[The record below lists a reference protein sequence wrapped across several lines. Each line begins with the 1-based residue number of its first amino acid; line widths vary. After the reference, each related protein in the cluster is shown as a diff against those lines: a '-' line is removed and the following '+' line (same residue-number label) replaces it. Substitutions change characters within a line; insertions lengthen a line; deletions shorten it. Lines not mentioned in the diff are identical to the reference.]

1 MKKLFLL
8 TLLMAGV
15 MMGVEA
21 QNRSIGF
28 EQTREWKKVIK
39 KAKKEKKLIFVDC
52 YTSWCGPCK
61 MLSPVIDEI
70 AKEYE
75 GKAKICRVNVD
86 EEMELAQ
93 QYRVMSVPTVLVF
106 KNGQVSGTS
115 IGYVGKEK
123 LTEML

>member
-1 MKKLFLL
+1 MKCTVK
-8 TLLMAGV
+8 
-15 MMGVEA
+15 
-21 QNRSIGF
+21 QRSINVTSANF
-28 EQTREWKKVIK
+28 EQEVLQSEIPV
-39 KAKKEKKLIFVDC
+39 LVDF
-52 YTSWCGPCK
+52 YAEWCGPCK

>member
-1 MKKLFLL
+1 MTEIHL
-8 TLLMAGV
+8 TA
-15 MMGVEA
+15 E
-21 QNRSIGF
+21 NF
-28 EQTREWKKVIK
+28 E
-39 KAKKEKKLIFVDC
+39 KEVLQSEIPVLVDF
-52 YTSWCGPCK
+52 YAEWCGPCK
-61 MLSPVIDEI
+61 MLSHVIDEN

>member
-1 MKKLFLL
+1 MKIIDIK
-8 TLLMAGV
+8 
-15 MMGVEA
+15 EDE
-21 QNRSIGF
+21 F
-28 EQTREWKKVIK
+28 EEKVLKSDKKV
-39 KAKKEKKLIFVDC
+39 LVDF
-52 YTSWCGPCK
+52 YAEWCGPCK

-75 GKAKICRVNVD
+75 GKAKICKVNVD
-86 EEMELAQ
+86 DEMGLAQ

-123 LTEML
+123 ITEML

>member
-1 MKKLFLL
+1 MTEIHL
-8 TLLMAGV
+8 TA
-15 MMGVEA
+15 E
-21 QNRSIGF
+21 NF
-28 EQTREWKKVIK
+28 E
-39 KAKKEKKLIFVDC
+39 KEVLQSEIPVLVDF
-52 YTSWCGPCK
+52 YAEWCGPCK

-123 LTEML
+123 LNGDAVRDFARH

>member
-1 MKKLFLL
+1 MTEIHL
-8 TLLMAGV
+8 TA
-15 MMGVEA
+15 E
-21 QNRSIGF
+21 NF
-28 EQTREWKKVIK
+28 E
-39 KAKKEKKLIFVDC
+39 KEVLQSEIPVLVDI
-52 YTSWCGPCK
+52 YAEWCGPCK

-70 AKEYE
+70 AMEYE

>member
-1 MKKLFLL
+1 MTEIHL
-8 TLLMAGV
+8 TA
-15 MMGVEA
+15 E
-21 QNRSIGF
+21 NF
-28 EQTREWKKVIK
+28 E
-39 KAKKEKKLIFVDC
+39 KEVLQSEIPVLVDF
-52 YTSWCGPCK
+52 YAEWCGPCK

-106 KNGQVSGTS
+106 KNGQVSGKRS
-115 IGYVGKEK
+115 LRRCCKRLCNGIDYRNVFDI
-123 LTEML
+123 M

>member
-1 MKKLFLL
+1 MTEIHL
-8 TLLMAGV
+8 TAENFGK
-15 MMGVEA
+15 
-21 QNRSIGF
+21 Q
-28 EQTREWKKVIK
+28 
-39 KAKKEKKLIFVDC
+39 IFVDV

>member
-1 MKKLFLL
+1 MKRILLLGLFLGIGVQL
-8 TLLMAGV
+8 FAQGIDFKPVPFSEALRMAKTQHK
-15 MMGVEA
+15 M
-21 QNRSIGF
+21 
-28 EQTREWKKVIK
+28 
-39 KAKKEKKLIFVDC
+39 LFVDC

>member
-1 MKKLFLL
+1 MTEIHL
-8 TLLMAGV
+8 TA
-15 MMGVEA
+15 E
-21 QNRSIGF
+21 NF
-28 EQTREWKKVIK
+28 E
-39 KAKKEKKLIFVDC
+39 KEVLQSEIPVLVDF
-52 YTSWCGPCK
+52 YAEWCGPCK

-75 GKAKICRVNVD
+75 GKAKISKVNVD
-86 EEMELAQ
+86 DEMGLAQ

>member
-1 MKKLFLL
+1 M
-8 TLLMAGV
+8 
-15 MMGVEA
+15 E
-21 QNRSIGF
+21 
-28 EQTREWKKVIK
+28 IK
-39 KAKKEKKLIFVDC
+39 HVKASEFNNEVLKADKPVLVDFWAD
-52 YTSWCGPCK
+52 WCGPCK

-75 GKAKICRVNVD
+75 GKAKICKVNVD
-86 EEMELAQ
+86 DEMGLAQ

-115 IGYVGKEK
+115 VGYVGKEK

>member
-1 MKKLFLL
+1 
-8 TLLMAGV
+8 
-15 MMGVEA
+15 
-21 QNRSIGF
+21 
-28 EQTREWKKVIK
+28 
-39 KAKKEKKLIFVDC
+39 
-52 YTSWCGPCK
+52 

-106 KNGQVSGTS
+106 KNGQVAGTS

>member
-1 MKKLFLL
+1 MTEINL
-8 TLLMAGV
+8 TSA
-15 MMGVEA
+15 
-21 QNRSIGF
+21 NF
-28 EQTREWKKVIK
+28 EQEVLQSEIPV
-39 KAKKEKKLIFVDC
+39 LVDF
-52 YTSWCGPCK
+52 YAEWCGPCK

-70 AKEYE
+70 ANEYE